1 MDTTNVVE
9 KIRITLKE
17 FVSKKGEFSLVMLIP
32 TEASVIDSNVTLLVS
47 APWLD
52 KKSPKQAIDLIVQG
66 LRKHLSM
73 AEFPYITRV
82 TVVHSSDSS
91 VKAINSAFIVKEG
104 RVDIMNYNLF
114 GTQIERATL
123 LESHRLQGSKKR
135 LAVSIALK

>member
-1 MDTTNVVE
+1 MDTENVVK
-9 KIRITLKE
+9 KIRTVIKE
-17 FVSKKGEFSLVMLIP
+17 FVSKKGGFSLVMLIP

-66 LRKHLSM
+66 LRKHLSK
-73 AEFPYITRV
+73 AESPYITRI

-91 VKAINSAFIVKEG
+91 VKGINSAFSVKEG

-114 GTQIERATL
+114 GTQIERAIL
-123 LESHRLQGSKKR
+123 LESHRLSGLKKH
-135 LAVSIALK
+135 ASVSAAIK